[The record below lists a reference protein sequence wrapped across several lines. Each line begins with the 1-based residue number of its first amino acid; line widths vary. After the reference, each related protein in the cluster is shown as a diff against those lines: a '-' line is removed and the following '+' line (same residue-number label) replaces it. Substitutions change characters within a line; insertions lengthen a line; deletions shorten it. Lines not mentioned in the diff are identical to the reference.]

1 MSVTRGDNVEEMIME
16 LFKEKKFTQ
25 LKAELM
31 EQMPADIAVLFEQIE
46 EHERPRF
53 FRVMPKELASEV
65 FTLLDSDLQEEL
77 ICAFSDREIREIM
90 DEMFM
95 DDAVDII
102 EEMPANVA
110 KRILRQADSATRSLI
125 NRLLAYPEDSA
136 GSIMTTEY
144 VDLKKTM
151 TVADAFTRIRQ
162 IGLDSE
168 TVYTCY
174 VTDSRRK
181 LLGIVTVRELLLSPT
196 DSLIEDIM
204 ETNVIFANT
213 MDDKESVANL
223 FERYDF
229 LALPV
234 VDNEDRLVGIVTVD
248 DAIDVLQE
256 EMTEDIE
263 KMAAITPSEKAY
275 FKTGVWRT
283 FWVRIPWLMLLM
295 ISATFTG
302 IIIGSFETTLA
313 ENVAYGIALTCFMPM
328 IMGTAGNSGSQASVT
343 IIRSLS
349 LGEVEYHDIFRIIWK
364 ELRVASL
371 CGVALGVVNVGK
383 VLLVDNLM
391 LGRDYS
397 LPVILVIS
405 ITLVATVILAKFIG
419 CSLPIVAKRI
429 GFDPAIMAS
438 PLITTIVDALSL
450 ILYFQ
455 IAVMVLGI

>member
-1 MSVTRGDNVEEMIME
+1 MEERVME
-16 LFKEKKFTQ
+16 LFDAKRFSELKE
-25 LKAELM
+25 LLL
-31 EQMPADIAVLFEQIE
+31 EQMPADIALLFEEIE

-65 FTLLDSDLQEEL
+65 FALLDSDLQEEL
-77 ICAFSDREIREIM
+77 ICAFSDSEIKAVM
-90 DEMFM
+90 DELYM
-95 DDAVDII
+95 DDAVDVI
-102 EEMPANVA
+102 EEMPASVA
-110 KRILRQADSATRSLI
+110 KRILRQADSATRSII

-144 VDLKKTM
+144 VDLKRKM
-151 TVADAFTRIRQ
+151 TVAEAFDRIRK

-168 TVYTCY
+168 TIYTCY

-181 LLGIVTVRELLLSPT
+181 LIGIVTVRELLLASL
-196 DSLIEDIM
+196 DSLIGDIM
-204 ETNVIFANT
+204 ETNVIHANT

-234 VDNEDRLVGIVTVD
+234 VDNEGRLVGIVTVD

-256 EMTEDIE
+256 AATEDMEI
-263 KMAAITPSEKAY
+263 MAAITPSEKPY
-275 FKTGVWRT
+275 FKTGVFKT
-283 FWVRIPWLMLLM
+283 FMVRIPWLMLLM

-302 IIIGSFETTLA
+302 IIIGAFESNLA
-313 ENVAYGIALTCFMPM
+313 ENAVYGIALTCFMPM
-328 IMGTAGNSGSQASVT
+328 IMGTAGNSGSQSSVT
-343 IIRSLS
+343 IIRALS
-349 LGEVEYHDIFRIIWK
+349 LGEVRYRDIFRIIWK
-364 ELRVASL
+364 ELRVATL
-371 CGVALGVVNVGK
+371 CGLALGAVNIGK
-383 VLLVDNLM
+383 VLLVDNLI
-391 LGRDYS
+391 LGRAYS
-397 LPVILVIS
+397 MPVILVIS
-405 ITLVATVILAKFIG
+405 ITLFATVVFAKFIG
-419 CSLPIVAKRI
+419 CSLPIVAKRM